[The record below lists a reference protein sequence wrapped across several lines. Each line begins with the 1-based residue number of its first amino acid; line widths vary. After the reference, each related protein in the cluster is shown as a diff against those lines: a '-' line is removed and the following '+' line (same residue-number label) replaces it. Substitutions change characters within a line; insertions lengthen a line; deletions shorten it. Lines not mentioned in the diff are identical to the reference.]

1 MSFGLLRL
9 LGGLL
14 ISLCGLLCSLL
25 DFLGLLGLGF
35 LLLLGLTLNGSSLLL
50 AGLGFLFLLL
60 FFLLG
65 LIFALLNFLCGLLLL
80 VIGFIL
86 GILHFFF
93 KLCLLLLNLL
103 SSRGLTS
110 GSTIAGTRFL
120 VCCGLLGDLANS
132 LFVSASD
139 TESREAIIGLHRN
152 FIGTTCRGSGGGS
165 SGRRNDQRLW
175 SRSNRLDNGLHLRLR
190 RKNIRASNNW
200 LRGRLNH
207 TLHHRR
213 WNRVNLSKL
222 GVIKSIT
229 EKKCD

>member
-14 ISLCGLLCSLL
+14 ISLGGCLCSLL

-86 GILHFFF
+86 GILHFLF

-110 GSTIAGTRFL
+110 GSTIAGARFL

-152 FIGTTCRGSGGGS
+152 FIGTTCRGSGGGCGS

-175 SRSNRLDNGLHLRLR
+175 SRSNRLDYGLDLRLR
-190 RKNIRASNNW
+190 RKNIRASNHW
-200 LRGRLNH
+200 LRGRLN
-207 TLHHRR
+207 HRR
-213 WNRVNLSKL
+213 WNRVNLRKI
-222 GVIKSIT
+222 VVKSIT
-229 EKKCD
+229 ENRFD